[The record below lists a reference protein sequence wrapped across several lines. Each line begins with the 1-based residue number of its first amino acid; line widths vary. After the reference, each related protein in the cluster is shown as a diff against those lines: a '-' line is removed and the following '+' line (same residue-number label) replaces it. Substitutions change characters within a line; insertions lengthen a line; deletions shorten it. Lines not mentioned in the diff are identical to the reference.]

1 MKGLVLCDPL
11 SKFTEEA
18 LRAQAQKFA
27 CFPELELEYVTD
39 TNHMRMANPKEYN
52 LRMEKEGP
60 EGWITPDPEF
70 MEKIGD
76 ADILFTSFC
85 GVTEEMLKAGKN
97 LKLVFL
103 MRSGWENCNVAAAH
117 RLGIPVCNTPSR
129 LAEPVADLTVAMMIA
144 ECRGILRG
152 NRSIL
157 QGEWIQNDIYN
168 DTTNAALCNLRV
180 GLYGYGGIGRAI
192 AKRLTKGFGAEVVA
206 YDTFCTPEAMEQ
218 DGVKPVSLDELVST
232 SDIVS
237 IHLRLVEATKNIIN
251 ADFFAKMKPT
261 AIFVNTAR
269 AGLVD
274 QQALL
279 VALQTKKIRG
289 ACLDVFW
296 DEPVP
301 KDSPFLKMDNL
312 TLTPHRA
319 GITTDIVPNTLNLMM
334 QDLQRF
340 FRQEPLQFL
349 VKE

>member
-1 MKGLVLCDPL
+1 MKGLVICDPL

-18 LRAQAQKFA
+18 LRAQDRKWKA
-27 CFPELELEYVTD
+27 FPDLELEFVTD
-39 TNHMRMANPKEYN
+39 TNHQRMENPKEYN

-60 EGWITPDPEF
+60 EWITPDPEV
-70 MEKIGD
+70 MEKLPE

-85 GVTEEMLKAGKN
+85 GVTEAMLKAGKK
-97 LKLVFL
+97 LKLVYL
-103 MRSGWENCNVAAAH
+103 MRSGWENCNVKAA
-117 RLGIPVCNTPSR
+117 RELGIPVCNTPSR

-152 NRSIL
+152 NRAIL
-157 QGEWIQNDIYN
+157 RGEWIQNDIYD
-168 DTTNAALCNLRV
+168 DTTNAALCSLRV

-192 AKRLTKGFGAEVVA
+192 ARRLIKGFGAEVVA
-206 YDTFCTPEAMEQ
+206 YDTYCSPQDMEA
-218 DGVKPVSLDELVST
+218 DGVIPVSLEELLST

-237 IHLRLVEATKNIIN
+237 IHLRLVEATKNIIG
-251 ADFFAKMKPT
+251 AKEFEQMKPT

-274 QQALL
+274 QAALL
-279 VALQTKKIRG
+279 DALQTKKIRG

-301 KDSPFLKMDNL
+301 LDSPFLKMDNL

-334 QDLQRF
+334 SELVRF
-340 FRQEPLQFL
+340 FRGEPLKFQI
-349 VKE
+349 KE